1 MEVSD
6 DRVDLFVFG
15 RDFYLGSASKT
26 IENGWCEF
34 EALGLEQAKAAFGS
48 SRRLGTVWYLAERV
62 PSDALRSFYPFI
74 DCYTIQHKEH
84 KELPNEADYFYYSKR
99 SKESFMRPN

>member
-1 MEVSD
+1 VEVSD
-6 DRVDLFVFG
+6 DGVDLFVFG

-62 PSDALRSFYPFI
+62 PSDALRSLEKPLEI
-74 DCYTIQHKEH
+74 GQS
-84 KELPNEADYFYYSKR
+84 LPLLR
-99 SKESFMRPN
+99 SRGSASGCAL